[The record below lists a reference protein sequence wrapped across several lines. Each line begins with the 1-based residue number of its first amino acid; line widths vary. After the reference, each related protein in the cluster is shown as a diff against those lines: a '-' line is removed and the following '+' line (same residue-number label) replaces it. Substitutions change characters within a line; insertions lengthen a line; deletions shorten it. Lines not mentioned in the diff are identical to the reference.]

1 MYLKAF
7 IIDVLSLVYVCRDL
21 DAAIDLSIAEQG
33 RESTRNEPSEDY
45 PLPEVRDG
53 GGRGTKETIKTTKPK
68 DPPII
73 AKQDIKKPPGL
84 DHAKADVKKP
94 PGLDHAKADV
104 KKPPGLE
111 HVKPDVATALTARQI
126 TTINKTDVDEDEQR
140 DEWPSLGLE
149 SLKTPTTDKYICLG
163 RFQRA
168 EINTDPPPGLR
179 RVGSSENYSTAFSE
193 FSILEDAMILL
204 QHNPDKI
211 NHFKLLSGQYQKG
224 LITVEVYNDKCRK
237 LFGQQSWREF
247 GIRLARTLPNA
258 VKQNELYTIL
268 ITSSDQSVFNAPPGF
283 FHPIA
288 QYTPNPTSTSN
299 MSHDFNPKETKKSK
313 KRKNYRNAS
322 YNAGS
327 DITNKSKA
335 GAWKQQSATGK
346 ANLKESDYPSLDSA
360 ARMPNPVV
368 PHVPSWNV
376 KVAV

>member
-1 MYLKAF
+1 MY
-7 IIDVLSLVYVCRDL
+7 VHVCRDL
-21 DAAIDLSIAEQG
+21 EAAIDLSIAEQG
-33 RESTRNEPSEDY
+33 RDSTRNEPSEEF

-53 GGRGTKETIKTTKPK
+53 GGRGMKETIKTTKPK

-73 AKQDIKKPPGL
+73 PKQDI
-84 DHAKADVKKP
+84 
-94 PGLDHAKADV
+94 

-126 TTINKTDVDEDEQR
+126 TTIKKTDDDEDEQR

-149 SLKTPTTDKYICLG
+149 SLKTPPTNNYIVLG

-168 EINTDPPPGLR
+168 EISTGPPPGLGPA
-179 RVGSSENYSTAFSE
+179 GSSGNYSTAFSE
-193 FSILEDAMILL
+193 FGILEDAMMLL

-224 LITVEVYNDKCRK
+224 LISVAEYNDKCRK
-237 LFGQQSWREF
+237 LFGRSWKEF

-268 ITSSDQSVFNAPPGF
+268 MITNSDQSVFNLPPGF
-283 FHPIA
+283 SHPFT
-288 QYTPNPTSTSN
+288 QFTPNPTSSN
-299 MSHDFNPKETKKSK
+299 SHDNPFVTKETKKSK
-313 KRKNYRNAS
+313 KRRNYRNAS
-322 YNAGS
+322 CNAGS

-335 GAWKQQSATGK
+335 GAWKQQSGGK
-346 ANLKESDYPSLDSA
+346 ANLKDSDYPSLGSA

-368 PHVPSWNV
+368 PSVPSWNV
-376 KVAV
+376 KVAVK